1 LASTLPALVACSDRQ
16 IDTGFRI
23 TGVAFDNDST
33 ITLTFSQPVADLGGV
48 DPNAFRLSLGQTL
61 SFTYTYDGVTEAY
74 QYTSY
79 RDLSSVV
86 YSYDYYGGYRFSFLT
101 IEPGASDNQII
112 LRTTDPLGPQSCD
125 FIDYAAAQFEMYANY
140 YDPNAQL
147 DLAMFLHYAAGD
159 IPIESEA
166 GVPLTDI
173 GAAWVLSS
181 NSYIE
186 REGFGFTMLSPQLRI
201 PCP

>member
-1 LASTLPALVACSDRQ
+1 
-16 IDTGFRI
+16 
-23 TGVAFDNDST
+23 
-33 ITLTFSQPVADLGGV
+33 
-48 DPNAFRLSLGQTL
+48 
-61 SFTYTYDGVTEAY
+61 
-74 QYTSY
+74 
-79 RDLSSVV
+79 
-86 YSYDYYGGYRFSFLT
+86 LT

-125 FIDYAAAQFEMYANY
+125 FLDYATAQFEMYANY